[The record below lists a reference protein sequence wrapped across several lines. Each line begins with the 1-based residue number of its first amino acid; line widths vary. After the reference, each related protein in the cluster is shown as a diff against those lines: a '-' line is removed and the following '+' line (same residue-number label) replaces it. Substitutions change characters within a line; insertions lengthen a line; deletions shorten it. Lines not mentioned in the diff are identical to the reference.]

1 MNAVRLLLGFLPLG
15 GPPVVPQFLPEVA
28 AVGEGDKAGGGLSSR
43 VQGLLPGSIVS
54 SESEWTA
61 ESSSESP
68 GIRNLVRNNPPR
80 ALGVRRHVHSGPTPE

>member
-1 MNAVRLLLGFLPLG
+1 M
-15 GPPVVPQFLPEVA
+15 VPQFLPEVA
-28 AVGEGDKAGGGLSSR
+28 AVGEGDKAGGGLSRR

-68 GIRNLVRNNPPR
+68 GIRNLVRNNPR
-80 ALGVRRHVHSGPTPE
+80 ALVVHRNVHSGPTPE